1 MLYPAE
7 LRGHSKVY
15 LPSCYLNLK
24 LFDIQIL
31 FFCIR
36 KLYICLPNRK
46 MLMDSSK
53 QLSKLILAGYQLTP
67 EAYSYIVSLD
77 NIEEIVEQILS
88 SKIQTVILSLQ
99 DIKKISEQLEP
110 KKSNNIII
118 AKEPKKAKDI
128 AEKKESKI
136 QESYTMEKKTQK
148 TRPRKEK
155 YVTDLEIIS
164 SPKISKSAGTIDD
177 FHKYFES
184 RFLNIS
190 KMFLNRQYVENRVS
204 ISSLHP
210 NKSKDGVS
218 LVAMVL
224 SKRKTSRGNYILELD
239 DQNDKITAIISS
251 SSKNFE
257 LIKKAKNILE
267 DTVLCFSGDWKGFG
281 DKSKLEIKD
290 VYWPD
295 IPYDRKANKS
305 YEDAFALFIS
315 DIHVGSKKFAE
326 NLFSR
331 LINFLNGKLESK
343 KWNEAGERVKY
354 LFVAGDVVDGVGI
367 YPGQEE
373 DLIQENIHLQYLLS
387 AAFFEKIRSDV
398 EIIIIPGNH
407 DAARAAEP
415 QTPIQK
421 EFAPELYALDNVHLL
436 GSPAY
441 VKAHNVE
448 VLMSHGNSILDINSA
463 IVDISHET
471 SVPAMIE
478 MLRNRHL
485 VPVYGK
491 RTSIAPESFDQ
502 LVISRIP
509 DIFHTG
515 HTHISGDENYRG
527 VTLINSGTFQFQTD
541 YQKSM
546 NINPTTGK
554 TCIVNLQTLDRTRID
569 FNKIS

>member
-1 MLYPAE
+1 
-7 LRGHSKVY
+7 
-15 LPSCYLNLK
+15 
-24 LFDIQIL
+24 
-31 FFCIR
+31 
-36 KLYICLPNRK
+36 

-67 EAYSYIVSLD
+67 EAYNYMVSVD
-77 NIEEIVEQILS
+77 NIEEIIEEILS

-99 DIKKISEQLEP
+99 DIKSILNKLEP
-110 KKSNNIII
+110 KKKEKVVD
-118 AKEPKKAKDI
+118 AEEPKV
-128 AEKKESKI
+128 KKEIVEEKI
-136 QESYTMEKKTQK
+136 SEIKKLEEEEKKTLK

-155 YVTDLEIIS
+155 YVTDLEIIN
-164 SPKISKSAGTIDD
+164 SPKIAKSPGKIEN
-177 FHKYFES
+177 FHQYLES
-184 RFLNIS
+184 RFLSIN
-190 KMFLNRQYVENRVS
+190 KMFLNRQDIENRVS
-204 ISSLHP
+204 ISSLLP
-210 NKSKDGVS
+210 NKSKDEVS
-218 LVAMVL
+218 LVAMVF

-239 DQNDKITAIISS
+239 DQTGKITAIISP
-251 SSKNFE
+251 SSKNIE
-257 LIKKAKNILE
+257 LAKKAKNILE
-267 DTVLCFSGDWKGFG
+267 DTVLCFSGNWKGFG
-281 DKSKLEIKD
+281 DKSKLEVKD
-290 VYWPD
+290 VIWPD

-305 YEDAFALFIS
+305 YEDPFALFIS
-315 DIHVGSKKFAE
+315 DIHVGSKNFAE

-331 LINFLNGKLESK
+331 LIKFLNGKLESK
-343 KWNEAGERVKY
+343 KWNDAGERVKY
-354 LFVAGDVVDGVGI
+354 LFVAGDLVDGVGI
-367 YPGQEE
+367 YPGQEA

-387 AAFFEKIRSDV
+387 TAYFEKIRSDV

-415 QTPIQK
+415 QTPIQE

-441 VKAHNVE
+441 VKTHNVE

-471 SVPAMIE
+471 SIPAMIE

-485 VPVYGK
+485 VPIYGR

-502 LVISRIP
+502 LVISKIP

-554 TCIVNLQTLDRTRID
+554 TCIVNLKTLDRTRID
-569 FNKIS
+569 FNIIT

>member
-1 MLYPAE
+1 MFM
-7 LRGHSKVY
+7 
-15 LPSCYLNLK
+15 NT
-24 LFDIQIL
+24 
-31 FFCIR
+31 
-36 KLYICLPNRK
+36 
-46 MLMDSSK
+46 SK

-67 EAYSYIVSLD
+67 EAYSYLVSLD
-77 NIEEIVEQILS
+77 NIEEIIERILFA
-88 SKIQTVILSLQ
+88 KFKTVILSLQ
-99 DIKKISEQLEP
+99 DIKDILNQLEQKEKRKTIIVEEP
-110 KKSNNIII
+110 KKE
-118 AKEPKKAKDI
+118 KEI
-128 AEKKESKI
+128 VEEKETKI
-136 QESYTMEKKTQK
+136 QESDQEEKKTPK
-148 TRPRKEK
+148 ARLRKEK
-155 YVTDLEIIS
+155 YATDLEIIK
-164 SPKISKSAGTIDD
+164 SPKITKSAGTIKD
-177 FHKYFES
+177 FHQYLES

-190 KMFLNRQYVENRVS
+190 KMFQNRQYIENKVS

-210 NKSKDGVS
+210 NKSKDKVS
-218 LVAMVL
+218 LVAMVF

-239 DQNDKITAIISS
+239 DQSGKITAIISP
-251 SSKNFE
+251 SSKNIE
-257 LIKKAKNILE
+257 LAKKAENILE
-267 DTVLCFSGDWKGFG
+267 DTVLCFSGDWKGLG
-281 DKSKLEIKD
+281 NRSKLEVHD

-295 IPYDRKANKS
+295 IPYNHKANKS

-315 DIHVGSKKFAE
+315 DIHVGSKNFAE

-331 LINFLNGKLESK
+331 LIKFLNGKLESN
-343 KWNEAGERVKY
+343 KWNVAGKRVKY

-373 DLIQENIHLQYLLS
+373 DLLQENIHLQYLLS
-387 AAFFEKIRSDV
+387 AAYFEKIRSDI

-471 SVPAMIE
+471 SIPAMIE

-485 VPVYGK
+485 VPIYGK
-491 RTSIAPESFDQ
+491 RTSIAPEPFDQ
-502 LVISRIP
+502 LVISEIP

-554 TCIVNLQTLDRTRID
+554 TCIVNLKTLDRTRID
-569 FNKIS
+569 FNNIS

>member
-1 MLYPAE
+1 
-7 LRGHSKVY
+7 
-15 LPSCYLNLK
+15 
-24 LFDIQIL
+24 
-31 FFCIR
+31 
-36 KLYICLPNRK
+36 
-46 MLMDSSK
+46 MDSSE

-67 EAYSYIVSLD
+67 EAYNYLVSLD
-77 NIEEIVEQILS
+77 NIEEIIEKILS
-88 SKIQTVILSLQ
+88 SKIQTVILSLP
-99 DIKKISEQLEP
+99 DIKNILDQLEP
-110 KKSNNIII
+110 KKKEKIIVTEESK
-118 AKEPKKAKDI
+118 KEEEI
-128 AEKKESKI
+128 VEKKESKI
-136 QESYTMEKKTQK
+136 KELETEEKKPPK
-148 TRPRKEK
+148 TSPRKEK
-155 YVTDLEIIS
+155 YVTDLEVIS
-164 SPKISKSAGTIDD
+164 SPKISKSAGTIND
-177 FHKYFES
+177 FQQYFES
-184 RFLNIS
+184 RFLTIS

-210 NKSKDGVS
+210 NKSKDDVS

-224 SKRKTSRGNYILELD
+224 SRRKTSRGNYILELD
-239 DQNDKITAIISS
+239 DQNGKITAIISS

-267 DTVLCFSGDWKGFG
+267 DSVLCFSGDWKGYG
-281 DKSKLEIKD
+281 SKSKLEIKD

-295 IPYDRKANKS
+295 IPYDHKTNKS
-305 YEDAFALFIS
+305 YEDPFALFIS
-315 DIHVGSKKFAE
+315 DVHVGSRNFAE
-326 NLFSR
+326 NLFSK
-331 LINFLNGKLESK
+331 LIKFLNGKLESK

-373 DLIQENIHLQYLLS
+373 DLLQENIHLQYLLS

-415 QTPIQK
+415 QTPIQ
-421 EFAPELYALDNVHLL
+421 EDFAPELYALDNVHLL

-471 SVPAMIE
+471 SIPAMIE

-485 VPVYGK
+485 VPIYGK
-491 RTSIAPESFDQ
+491 RTSIAPEPFDQ

-509 DIFHTG
+509 DVFHTG

-554 TCIVNLQTLDRTRID
+554 TCIVNLQTLDRTPMD
-569 FNKIS
+569 FKLIS